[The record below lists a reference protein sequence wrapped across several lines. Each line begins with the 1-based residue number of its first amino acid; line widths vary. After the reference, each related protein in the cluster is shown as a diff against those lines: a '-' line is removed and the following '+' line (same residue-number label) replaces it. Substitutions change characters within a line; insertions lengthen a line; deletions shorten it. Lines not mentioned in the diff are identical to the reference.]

1 MKRHFASAAGIW
13 IAGSLLVAVC
23 SPFSGIAAEK
33 ENGAEPAKAR
43 KVAVLTYSFSSE
55 YWGYV
60 AQGCMAYG
68 NSDPAIEITVESVS
82 SSIASDEQLAMLKE
96 DLDYGRYDGYVIAA
110 INRERTEQVLENVNV
125 PVVVMDAPVSAPC
138 VIGRIGTN
146 NQTAALAGAKKAVS
160 MAKALGR
167 ARPDCVMI
175 GGVDGDFNQES
186 RREGYRGGVMISGGI
201 WLSEVY
207 PTDKSADG
215 AREAMEQ
222 IMEKHPDG
230 VGIVACYNDLLAVTA
245 IEMAKGNDAFSDT
258 VFIGFDGNGSVCERI
273 MEDEHYENLVTVA
286 QNPYEMGFGAVKM
299 LSDYWKNGEDG
310 IPEDG
315 TVKSDETNRMPADS
329 GNMTAEESSAM
340 TDQAGQGAAAAE
352 EENYIDSGYSVIT
365 KVNVQERMGQIR
377 NHLS

>member
-1 MKRHFASAAGIW
+1 
-13 IAGSLLVAVC
+13 
-23 SPFSGIAAEK
+23 
-33 ENGAEPAKAR
+33 
-43 KVAVLTYSFSSE
+43 
-55 YWGYV
+55 
-60 AQGCMAYG
+60 
-68 NSDPAIEITVESVS
+68 
-82 SSIASDEQLAMLKE
+82 
-96 DLDYGRYDGYVIAA
+96 
-110 INRERTEQVLENVNV
+110 
-125 PVVVMDAPVSAPC
+125 
-138 VIGRIGTN
+138 
-146 NQTAALAGAKKAVS
+146 
-160 MAKALGR
+160 
-167 ARPDCVMI
+167 MI

-315 TVKSDETNRMPADS
+315 TVKSDGTNRMPADS
-329 GNMTAEESSAM
+329 GNMTAESSAM
-340 TDQAGQGAAAAE
+340 TDQAGQGEVAAE
-352 EENYIDSGYSVIT
+352 EEHYIDSGYSVIT